1 MRTLCSRHTFPHSLQ
16 CGSRQNQVA
25 AALDEQGETEHS
37 PPDVIISESNVDAT
51 NDGCQDGL

>member
-1 MRTLCSRHTFPHSLQ
+1 MNTLCSRHTFLHSLQ

-37 PPDVIISESNVDAT
+37 PPDIFFSESNVD
-51 NDGCQDGL
+51 GLQERMKPT